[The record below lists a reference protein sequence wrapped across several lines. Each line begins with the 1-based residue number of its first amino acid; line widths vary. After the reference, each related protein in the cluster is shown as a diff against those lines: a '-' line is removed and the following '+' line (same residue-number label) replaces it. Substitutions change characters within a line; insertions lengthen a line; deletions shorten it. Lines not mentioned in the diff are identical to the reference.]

1 MLSSDVGPLQI
12 DLAGVHRAFSVEGST
27 PCGGD
32 LALRQQINV
41 LRRTAPKRP
50 RFGSIDR
57 LIFVGL
63 FRGSSTARDA
73 LAIVQPDTVSVG
85 TEGGLEPIGD
95 GNHELAEAGRRW
107 KYAA

>member
-1 MLSSDVGPLQI
+1 LI
-12 DLAGVHRAFSVEGST
+12 WWAFIERFRLKVALVAEN
-27 PCGGD
+27 

-63 FRGSSTARDA
+63 FRGLSTARDE
-73 LAIVQPDTVSVG
+73 LAIVQPATV
-85 TEGGLEPIGD
+85 I
-95 GNHELAEAGRRW
+95 RW
-107 KYAA
+107 Q